1 MDDAGA
7 VAMIPEHVPRDR
19 VRDFNI
25 YSYDVDDADFPQAL
39 LKLRQP
45 GEPETFWSPHNGGHW
60 VVTRAATIDAVVN
73 DAERF
78 SNRYVGIPKALNPTR
93 LFRPLQIDPPEQVK
107 YRMLVAEALSPRVV
121 ATLREDARR
130 LTVGLIEGF
139 RARGECDFVVEF
151 AQHMPIGIFMS
162 IVGVPGGD
170 RLPLLAI
177 AEKIA
182 RPTSDA
188 ERMQGYVELDAY
200 ALGMINERRGGSGD
214 DFVSYLCR
222 STLEGEPIPEDELIG
237 IISLV
242 RIAGLD
248 TVSGALGFFAR
259 FLARNPDR
267 RRELRDDPALING
280 AVEELLRRY
289 ATPLMAR
296 EVRCDLELDGVSMRK
311 GDMVTAPL
319 VLHNID
325 DAEFEDPLHVDFR
338 RPRKPSHITF
348 GGQAHRCLGAML
360 ARTELQIFLAEWLA
374 RIPEFSIR
382 PGCELAVR
390 TRVTSIMP
398 SLPLV
403 WDPA

>member
-130 LTVGLIEGF
+130 LTVELIEGF

-188 ERMQGYVELDAY
+188 ERMQGYVELD
-200 ALGMINERRGGSGD
+200 D
-214 DFVSYLCR
+214 
-222 STLEGEPIPEDELIG
+222 
-237 IISLV
+237 
-242 RIAGLD
+242 
-248 TVSGALGFFAR
+248 
-259 FLARNPDR
+259 
-267 RRELRDDPALING
+267 
-280 AVEELLRRY
+280 
-289 ATPLMAR
+289 
-296 EVRCDLELDGVSMRK
+296 
-311 GDMVTAPL
+311 
-319 VLHNID
+319 
-325 DAEFEDPLHVDFR
+325 
-338 RPRKPSHITF
+338 
-348 GGQAHRCLGAML
+348 
-360 ARTELQIFLAEWLA
+360 
-374 RIPEFSIR
+374 
-382 PGCELAVR
+382 
-390 TRVTSIMP
+390 
-398 SLPLV
+398 
-403 WDPA
+403 